1 MDTDAYSQEKVHVK
15 GCNVYLSGPMT
26 GIEDWNRTAFD
37 KAEELLVCEPFNVV
51 WIYNPADHIDE
62 FKGLS
67 HEMAIWRSIHSL
79 VGIGSTKPLA
89 PYYDL
94 LVSLPG
100 WEKSAGATLER
111 EVAIACG
118 IEVCELAEVVE

>member
-1 MDTDAYSQEKVHVK
+1 MPTHVK
-15 GCNVYLSGPMT
+15 GRRVYLSGPMT
-26 GIEDWNRTAFD
+26 GIEDYNRAAFD
-37 KAEELLVCEPFNVV
+37 RAALDVMDAGADEVYDPAE
-51 WIYNPADHIDE
+51 HIDE
-62 FKGLS
+62 YAQLS
-67 HEMAIWRSIHSL
+67 HERCMALSL
-79 VGIGSTKPLA
+79 RELIAEILWVDEVE
-89 PYYDL
+89 PYYDM